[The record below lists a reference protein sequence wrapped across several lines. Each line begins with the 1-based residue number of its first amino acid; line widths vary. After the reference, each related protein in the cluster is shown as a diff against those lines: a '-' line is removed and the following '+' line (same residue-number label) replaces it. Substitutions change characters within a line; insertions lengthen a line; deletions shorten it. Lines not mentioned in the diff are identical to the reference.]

1 MCALVTEK
9 KVFIA
14 GDIFQSIFEERKQ
27 DAVEPNFL
35 LSNCYRTDP
44 KTLMFAQAIGMGL
57 FEEQKL
63 WWLDDKEWELC
74 GYKILE
80 STDID
85 NAPYFFSPN
94 AHKGQYGRTLVIAG
108 SKDIYGACFFC
119 ALSAFKSGA
128 GLVKIVTHENNRYTL
143 QHDLPEAMFSF
154 YDKEWK
160 GELFAD
166 IETFDTIVIG
176 PGLSKCDIAVRL
188 VEDVIKKAD
197 FARQILVF
205 DADALNILSE
215 NNLLFNTLCDK
226 VKTALS
232 KTVFTPHEGE
242 LKRLAAGCG
251 CSDPDAFA
259 EEFARKHVS
268 DALHYFVGAGALY
281 GATYSYGMCYWEEQH
296 WHRTKTIHASEF
308 FHGMFEIVGEDTPV
322 TVYMGEDSQRCLT
335 ERVVNFLE
343 KVCKNYTVIDAKD
356 YNIPGIDE
364 EYRKNIGHLIMHAVN
379 NRIDVHMEA
388 ITGHDMTIRRYY
400 RKLDY

>member
-1 MCALVTEK
+1 MLKFDRQKQIESVRGALALRTQIEKIVDDAWLRGVKNICWLGIGGTWASAMQAHFHMKERSGLEVFFTNAAEYCATGDRRIGTGTFLIFSSVSGTTKEIVEAVQK
-9 KVFIA
+9 AKMNGAEIFAFIDKPETGLEA
-14 GDIFQSIFEERKQ
+14 FADYCINYPANEQLKFFMTADRFLFREGVMPEYEEM
-27 DAVEPNFL
+27 
-35 LSNCYRTDP
+35 Y
-44 KTLMFAQAIGMGL
+44 AQ
-57 FEEQKL
+57 
-63 WWLDDKEWELC
+63 
-74 GYKILE
+74 Y
-80 STDID
+80 D
-85 NAPYFFSPN
+85 NA
-94 AHKGQYGRTLVIAG
+94 
-108 SKDIYGACFFC
+108 
-119 ALSAFKSGA
+119 
-128 GLVKIVTHENNRYTL
+128 
-143 QHDLPEAMFSF
+143 LPE
-154 YDKEWK
+154 
-160 GELFAD
+160 
-166 IETFDTIVIG
+166 
-176 PGLSKCDIAVRL
+176 GLAS
-188 VEDVIKKAD
+188 VE
-197 FARQILVF
+197 
-205 DADALNILSE
+205 E
-215 NNLLFNTLCDK
+215 
-226 VKTALS
+226 
-232 KTVFTPHEGE
+232 
-242 LKRLAAGCG
+242 AA
-251 CSDPDAFA
+251 DAFA